1 MTKKNG
7 LLLTA
12 LAIAL
17 GASLLLGGFIPALA
31 QDGEDDGTP
40 ETWFENCPMW
50 GNIDNLPENWAET
63 MPQGRHMMWYYV
75 NGEELPD
82 NWAEQWGQV
91 WQDGEFACPLWGDVE
106 NLPEDWPQG
115 MPFGGGMMWA
125 YANGEDLP
133 EGWADTWA
141 EHWQSMHGDAAA
153 DGTFSPCP
161 MWNAVNGD
169 SDVTWGPG
177 MMGGRGRRGGMW
189 NR

>member
-17 GASLLLGGFIPALA
+17 GVSLLFGGFIPALA

-50 GNIDNLPENWAET
+50 GDIDNLPEDWAET
-63 MPQGRHMMWYYV
+63 MPQGHHMMWYYV
-75 NGEELPD
+75 NGEDLPD
-82 NWAEQWGQV
+82 DWAEQWGQM
-91 WQDGEFACPLWGDVE
+91 WQDGEFACPLWGDIE
-106 NLPEDWPQG
+106 NLPEDWPEG
-115 MPFGGGMMWA
+115 MPYGRGMMWA

-133 EGWADTWA
+133 EDWA
-141 EHWQSMHGDAAA
+141 EHWEAMHGDATV

-161 MWNAVNGD
+161 MWNAASGD

-177 MMGGRGRRGGMW
+177 MMGGRGHRGGMW